1 MCMYIYMH
9 IMYMSMSWG
18 GDGSE
23 RHVNYIFFDLFG
35 VDKGFNGTLT
45 MTRAKGIT

>member
-1 MCMYIYMH
+1 MYIYMH

-18 GDGSE
+18 GDGAE
-23 RHVNYIFFDLFG
+23 RYVNYIFFDLFG

-45 MTRAKGIT
+45 VTRAKGIT